1 MNYLM
6 SCSWNQLKYEDS
18 GPRLGKVAEIEAQ
31 ILMERTENS
40 DTSKLS
46 VEYETRIFIICY

>member
-1 MNYLM
+1 M

-18 GPRLGKVAEIEAQ
+18 CPRLGKVAEIEAQ

-40 DTSKLS
+40 DTSKLF
-46 VEYETRIFIICY
+46 VEYETRIFRICY